1 MRIARAFWFWFYFM
15 AAWLVAVGILLL
27 HWEAKTSTLQA
38 DYLSRKAGQMTYAL
52 EPGRNT
58 VLRLPQSGPY
68 NQRFGYTQLPLY
80 INSLE
85 TRGFEVAWQARTSP
99 TFNAYVDEGGFPIYK
114 AKNYGGLAIFDRA
127 GVAMHQAQFPTRVFN
142 DFESLPP
149 LLVASLQFI
158 EDRSVLGT
166 PFPKHNPAIDWTRFV
181 SASLG
186 QVAGRLFPQLASGGG
201 STLATQ
207 IEKFRNSPGG
217 QTSGI
222 VDKVRQMISASL
234 RAYIGGQETRSAS
247 EDIVLNYLNATPL
260 AARPG
265 WGEINGIGDG
275 LWAWFGI
282 DHEEAAT
289 ALRNPDTPAFL
300 ARKAQVYKHALALI
314 LSQRRPAYYLQTDQ
328 AALEALADATLSR
341 LQEAGIISPALSA
354 AAAAEPLYFLP
365 EPPEVPQSSFI
376 AQKAT
381 NTIRRYLANTFA
393 MPSLYELDHLDV
405 SVGTT
410 LDLATQGQVTQFL
423 QKLREPEFVKTI
435 GLQGDRLLSP
445 NNDLSK
451 INWTIVLYERTGL
464 GNALRVQAD
473 NLDQPLDL
481 NDGAKLDLGS
491 TAKLR
496 TLVTY
501 FEILTELYH
510 RFSRM
515 SEDAL
520 DEVLESEPDVLTA
533 WVVTW
538 LKGHPEGFTLE
549 GLLSDALQRKYSANP
564 GETFFTGGGAHNFNN
579 FDPKDDGR
587 IVAVAEALRKSIN
600 LPFIR
605 LMRDIINYEMAQGPN
620 PRREVLGDPDNP
632 ARADYLE
639 RFAEN
644 EGLTFLNNFYSR
656 YHSLSH
662 EMAFATLMRQ
672 GERRSAALAAIF
684 RSVFPTAP
692 EKEFLRYVRALQP
705 KHPRSEEALKKSFAQ
720 YPVER
725 FSLADRAYIAG
736 VHPLEL
742 WLVDFLIKNPHV
754 NRKHVQEA
762 SRTARVESYAWLF
775 NSGKTAQDSRIKI
788 LLEQDAFVAL
798 HTRWQRLGYPFER
811 LVPSL
816 ATAIG
821 SSADRPGALAE
832 LMGIILND
840 GVRLPMVRANY
851 INFAMGTPFQ
861 TMMARKNAQGGSVM
875 NPTVA
880 KILRTALRD
889 VVANGTAKRVDG
901 AFIAPNGTPL
911 LIGGKTGT
919 GDHRFDEYGKGGE
932 LISSRVVNRTATLVF
947 YIGDRFFGSITAF
960 VSGEQ
965 AANYHF
971 TSALPS
977 QMLRALAPSLSPL
990 LNEQKISHNE

>member
-15 AAWLVAVGILLL
+15 LAWLVAAGLLLL

-38 DYLSRKAGQMTYAL
+38 DYLAGKAAQMTYAL
-52 EPGRNT
+52 EPGRNPE
-58 VLRLPQSGPY
+58 LRLPLSGPY
-68 NQRFGYTQLPLY
+68 NQRFGYTHLPQF

-85 TRGFEVAWQARTSP
+85 NRGFEVAWQARTSP
-99 TFNAYVDEGGFPIYK
+99 VFNAYVDEGGFPIYK
-114 AKNYGGLAIFDRA
+114 AKSAGGMAIFDRA
-127 GVAMHQAQFPTRVFN
+127 GVAMHQAQFPTRVFR

-158 EDRSVLGT
+158 EDRNVLGT
-166 PFPKHNPAIDWTRFV
+166 PFSRRNPAVDWLRLAAATF
-181 SASLG
+181 G
-186 QVAGRLFPQLASGGG
+186 QVLGALLPQLESGGG

-222 VDKVRQMISASL
+222 VDKVRQIISASL
-234 RAYIGGQETRSAS
+234 RAYLGGSETRAAS
-247 EDIVLNYLNATPL
+247 EEIVLNYLNATPL

-282 DHEEAAT
+282 DLDEAAT
-289 ALRNPDTPAFL
+289 ALRNPDTAAFL
-300 ARKAQVYKHALALI
+300 PRKAYVYKHALALI
-314 LSQRRPAYYLQTDQ
+314 LSQRRPAYYLQANQ
-328 AALEALADATLSR
+328 AALEELADATLVR
-341 LQEAGIISPALSA
+341 LQQAGVISAALSA

-365 EPPEVPQSSFI
+365 QPPEVPQSSFI

-381 NTIRRYLANTFA
+381 NTIRRYLASAFA

-410 LDLATQGQVTQFL
+410 LDVATQGAVTQFL
-423 QKLREPEFVKTI
+423 QKLREPDFVKTI

-445 NNDLSK
+445 DNDLSK
-451 INWTIVLYERTGL
+451 INWTIVLYERTDI

-496 TLVTY
+496 TLATY
-501 FEILTELYH
+501 CEIVTELYH

-515 SEDAL
+515 SDDAL
-520 DEVLESEPDVLTA
+520 DEVLDNKPDALTA
-533 WVVTW
+533 WVVGW
-538 LKGHPEGFTLE
+538 LKTHADYTLAA
-549 GLLSDALQRKYSANP
+549 LLDDALLRKYSANP
-564 GETFFTGGGAHNFNN
+564 GETFFTGGGDHLFNN
-579 FDPKDDGR
+579 FDPKDDAR
-587 IVAVAEALRKSIN
+587 IVTLAEALRKSIN

-632 ARADYLE
+632 ARMEYLE

-644 EGLTFLNNFYSR
+644 EGLIFLNSFYGR
-656 YHSLSH
+656 YHGLSP
-662 EMAFATLMRQ
+662 EAAFAVLMRQ

-684 RSVFPTAP
+684 RSVFPAAP
-692 EKEFLRYVRALQP
+692 EKEFLRYVRELQP
-705 KHPRSEEALKKSFAQ
+705 KHPRSEEALRKSFAH
-720 YPVER
+720 YPVDR
-725 FSLADRAYIAG
+725 FNLADRAYIAG
-736 VHPLEL
+736 VHPLEM
-742 WLVDFLIKNPHV
+742 WLAEYLIKNPKAT
-754 NRKHVQEA
+754 RKQVQEA
-762 SRTARVESYAWLF
+762 SRPARIASYAWLF

-788 LLEQDAFVAL
+788 LLEQDAFAAL
-798 HTRWQRLGYPFER
+798 HARWQRHGYPFER

-832 LMGIILND
+832 LMGIIMND
-840 GVRLPMVRANY
+840 GMRLPMVRANY

-861 TMMARKNAQGGSVM
+861 TMMARKPAQGTAVM
-875 NPTVA
+875 HPMVA
-880 KILRTALRD
+880 KTLRTALRD
-889 VVANGTAKRVDG
+889 VVANGTAKRLDG
-901 AFIAPNGTPL
+901 AFTAPDGSPL
-911 LIGGKTGT
+911 VIGGKTGT
-919 GDHRFDEYGKGGE
+919 GDHRFDEFGKGGA
-932 LISSRVVNRTATLVF
+932 LIASRVVNRTATLVF
-947 YIGDRFFGSITAF
+947 YVGDRFFGSITAF
-960 VSGEQ
+960 VAGEQ
-965 AANYHF
+965 AANYRF

-977 QMLRALAPSLSPL
+977 QMLRALAPSLAPL
-990 LNEQKISHNE
+990 INEQKISHNE

>member
-15 AAWLVAVGILLL
+15 LAWLVAAGLLLL

-38 DYLSRKAGQMTYAL
+38 EYLSRKAAAMTYAL
-52 EPGRNT
+52 EPGRNPA
-58 VLRLPQSGPY
+58 LRLPQSGPY
-68 NQRFGYTQLPLY
+68 NQRFGYIQLPQF
-80 INSLE
+80 INGLE
-85 TRGFEVAWQARTSP
+85 SRGFEVAWQARTAP
-99 TFNAYVDEGGFPIYK
+99 TFNAFVDEGGFPIYK

-127 GVAMHQAQFPTRVFN
+127 GVAMHQAQFPTRVFT
-142 DFESLPP
+142 DFDSIPP

-158 EDRSVLGT
+158 EDRNVLGT
-166 PFPKHNPAIDWTRFV
+166 PFSKRNPAVDWTRLV
-181 SASLG
+181 SATFGQLLG
-186 QVAGRLFPQLASGGG
+186 KLMPQFASGGG

-222 VDKVRQMISASL
+222 VDKVRQILSASL
-234 RAYIGGQETRSAS
+234 RAYLGGQETRAAS

-282 DHEEAAT
+282 DHMEAAMI
-289 ALRNPDTPAFL
+289 LRNPDSPAFL
-300 ARKAQVYKHALALI
+300 SRKAYIYKHALALI
-314 LSQRRPAYYLQTDQ
+314 LSQRRPAYYLQTNQ
-328 AALEALADATLSR
+328 AALEELADATLTR
-341 LQEAGIISPALSA
+341 LQEASVISPALSA
-354 AAAAEPLYFLP
+354 AAKAEPLYFLP
-365 EPPEVPQSSFI
+365 EPPDVPQSSFI

-381 NTIRRYLANTFA
+381 NAIRRYLATAFA

-410 LDLATQGQVTQFL
+410 LDMATQGQVTQFL
-423 QKLREPEFVKTI
+423 QKLREPDFVKTI

-445 NNDLSK
+445 ENDLSK

-501 FEILTELYH
+501 FEIVTELYQ

-515 SEDAL
+515 SAEAL
-520 DEVLESEPDVLTA
+520 DEVLDSEPDVLTS
-533 WVVTW
+533 WVVGW
-538 LKGHPEGFTLE
+538 LKQHPEDFTLE
-549 GLLSDALQRKYSANP
+549 ALLADALQRKYSANP
-564 GETFFTGGGAHNFNN
+564 GETFFTGGGAHIFNN
-579 FDPKDDGR
+579 FDPKDNGR
-587 IVAVAEALRKSIN
+587 IVTIAEALRKSIN
-600 LPFIR
+600 LPFVR
-605 LMRDIINYEMAQGPN
+605 LMRDIINYEMAQGAN
-620 PRREVLGDPDNP
+620 PRREVLGDPENP
-632 ARADYLE
+632 ARAAYLE

-644 EGLTFLNNFYSR
+644 EGLTFLNGFYNR
-656 YHSLSH
+656 YRSLSR

-684 RSVFPTAP
+684 RSVFPKAS
-692 EKEFLRYVRALQP
+692 EQEFLRYVRELQP
-705 KHPRSEEALKKSFAQ
+705 KHPRSEEALRKSFAL
-720 YPVER
+720 YPLER

-742 WLVDFLIKNPHV
+742 WLVDFLIKTPNAT
-754 NRKHVQEA
+754 RKQAQEA
-762 SRTARVESYAWLF
+762 SRAARIASYAWLF

-788 LLEQDAFVAL
+788 LLEQDAFAAL
-798 HTRWQRLGYPFER
+798 HARWQRLGYPFER

-851 INFAMGTPFQ
+851 VNFAMGTPFQ
-861 TMMARKNAQGGSVM
+861 TMMARKNAMGLPVM
-875 NPTVA
+875 HPMVA
-880 KILRTALRD
+880 KTLRLALRD

-901 AFIAPNGTPL
+901 AFTAPDGTPL

-919 GDHRFDEYGKGGE
+919 GDHRYDEFGKGGAI
-932 LISSRVVNRTATLVF
+932 ISSRVVNRTATLVF
-947 YIGDRFFGSITAF
+947 YVGDRFFGSITAF

-990 LNEQKISHNE
+990 INEQKVSRNE